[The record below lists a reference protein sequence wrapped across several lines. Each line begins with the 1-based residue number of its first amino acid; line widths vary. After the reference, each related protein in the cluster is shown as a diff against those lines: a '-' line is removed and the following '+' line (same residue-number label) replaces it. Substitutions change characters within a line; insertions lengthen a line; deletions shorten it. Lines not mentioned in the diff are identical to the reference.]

1 MARLFIRLKLTLF
14 ANGFRRG
21 WQQALGIVFAALY
34 ALPLAV
40 LGAHGASLLGRRA
53 DVASVGEPVLVIGFA
68 VLWLGWIVGPL
79 IAFGM
84 DETLDP
90 GRLRLLPLRRR
101 QLMTGL
107 LGASSV
113 GIGPLATAILLYGVV
128 GGFSRAGA
136 GVVVVLAAAILQ
148 FLLCVTSAR
157 AITTALS
164 RRLGSRRG
172 RDLMT
177 VGAALFGLVIAGLAQ
192 VPRFVLPD
200 DESPRALAVLIERL
214 GGFADGFTALP
225 PAWAARS
232 IGAAAR
238 GDIGMSLLWLA
249 AVAAAVAGFAWWWA
263 VGLER
268 GLDAGRA
275 TQANGRETDL
285 FPTALRWLPRNRF
298 GAGIAKDLRYS
309 WRVPQLRVQ
318 YLMLALMLVPVAFV
332 ATTQDAEPFVVLLA
346 PLALL
351 LVGTTGFNLFGA
363 DRGAVWLL
371 EITGPAPRTD
381 LLAKTVVTSGLSV
394 PMVVL
399 LATVLAVVTG
409 GWSYLAPAALLAIGS
424 QGAVAAVGT
433 LVSVFA
439 PFPFPDSPT
448 NVFAANAGAGCAAV
462 AMQGVGLIVEMI
474 LLAPIAIGVVLA
486 VSRDTSLFPVA
497 LLAVVWGAVLLWVGI
512 TLASKRLIGR
522 GPEFVTALQPR
533 SG

>member
-40 LGAHGASLLGRRA
+40 LGAHVVSLLGRRA
-53 DVASVGEPVLVIGFA
+53 DVASLGEPVLVVGFA

-79 IAFGM
+79 LAFGM

-128 GGFSRAGA
+128 AGFSRAGL
-136 GVVVVLAAAILQ
+136 GLVVVLVAAALQ
-148 FLLCVTSAR
+148 FLLCVTAAR

-164 RRLGSRRG
+164 RRLASRRG
-172 RDLMT
+172 RDLIT
-177 VGAALFGLVIAGLAQ
+177 VGAAMFGLVVAGLAQ
-192 VPRFVLPD
+192 VPRFLAPD
-200 DESPRALAVLIERL
+200 GENPQAMAQLVERL
-214 GGFADGFTALP
+214 DGFADGVTLLP
-225 PAWAARS
+225 PAWVARA

-238 GDIGMSLLWLA
+238 GDLGMSVAWLA
-249 AVAAAVAGFAWWWA
+249 AAAAAGAAFAWWWA
-263 VGLER
+263 IGLER
-268 GLDAGRA
+268 GLDAARA
-275 TQANGRETDL
+275 TEAPGREAEL
-285 FPTALRWLPRNRF
+285 FPSALQWLPRNRF
-298 GAGIAKDLRYS
+298 GAGVAKDLRYA

-318 YLMLALMLVPVAFV
+318 YLMLGLMLVPVAFV
-332 ATTQDAEPFVVLLA
+332 ATAQGAQPVVVLLA

-351 LVGTTGFNLFGA
+351 LVGTAGFNLFGA

-381 LLAKTVVTSGLSV
+381 LLAKTVVTSGVGV
-394 PMVVL
+394 PLVVL
-399 LATVLAVVTG
+399 LSAVLAVITG
-409 GWSYLAPAALLAIGS
+409 GWPYLVPAILLAIGV
-424 QGAVAAVGT
+424 QGAVAAVGAV
-433 LVSVFA
+433 VSVLA

-448 NVFAANAGAGCAAV
+448 NVFAANAGAGCTAA
-462 AMQGVGLIVEMI
+462 ALQGVGMIVELI
-474 LLAPIAIGVVLA
+474 LLAPVAAGVVLA
-486 VSRDTSLFPVA
+486 VTRDTSLLPVA
-497 LLAVVWGAVLLWVGI
+497 LLAIAWGAVLLWAGI
-512 TLASKRLIGR
+512 TIASKRLISR